1 MAKISNIMATK
12 VALDMVEA
20 STSVRNLTTVVN
32 SATQAWKANEAN
44 MRSAGDYAGAAKAKY
59 EGLGN
64 AISAQRD
71 KIEAL
76 ERKQSEMNN
85 VDKKTADQYL
95 ELRSK
100 LNEYREEMDKLDTTT
115 EKGQARYKELNEAIT
130 RTKHQLDSLDTG
142 TVKSAERFLKY
153 GQEVDRAKAKLASLQ
168 SQQQRAAQQVD
179 LENSGIIR
187 LNATMRA
194 QGALASATAERL
206 RSEGQNYQ
214 AMTVEINNLR
224 SRLDTLRTIQRSEVQ
239 LLDSTRSRMGE
250 TSTEYLKQA
259 TRVQDLGTKIQ
270 NTRSQINQLNETMRR
285 TPTGWL
291 GNLSARLD
299 RISGQAN
306 RVSTTFGRIFGATAA
321 ANLFTSALGSMGAR
335 MGDLIRSGV
344 EYNVEQNKMLSTWTT
359 LTGSAGRADPMI
371 SSINRMAQATGQ
383 NVDVVNELEQGF
395 YHLNSSK
402 SQADGMTSSLLN
414 MADAVGLNGEQIK
427 AVEQDMVHGMATGKI
442 TQGELNQI
450 GQYFPMID
458 EAMAKHFHTTVA
470 GMRQMAKAGKITS
483 KDLQDVFEQLGN
495 GKYKKAAENMMNSY
509 FGVFRT
515 IRARTPQLIGDITK
529 PFMRISNPFLQSV
542 RKWINDKSTDTEFQ
556 RLGNQMARS
565 MNQIIKAF
573 GGNNVSAT
581 KLMDNVIRGLT
592 NGVREFGNVVA
603 NHHTEIANFFKA
615 FKTGSAA
622 QTKLFVAVF
631 ADLSKVLLPVL
642 NLMARFPKTSAALI
656 TSFLLASRAVRTLQA
671 GIKGFEALKA
681 ASQAVRRF
689 SDKIRGIPSR
699 KVTKTQV
706 DGAQSTKDL
715 QRYSDR
721 LDRLPRK
728 KTTEVSANTAQ
739 ANRNVG
745 AYKRQADRVPKH
757 LRTTATANTTQA
769 VQNINKVGAESKTAA
784 TVSKIS
790 FASIRTAGV
799 TSIRAIGRAMRAN
812 PLGVIITGIQLAVAA
827 FQLLYKHSAKFRRFC
842 NGLARGAR
850 SMAGKVGR
858 WFGSMARSA
867 GRHISAMARSWRRGH
882 QNMER
887 QQQRS
892 SRQQQRASRQKWNRL
907 GRNTQRGLSNISRR
921 QQQAIRR
928 QTRLQLQASR
938 QQQRANQQKWNRLG
952 RNTQRGLSRIA
963 RQHQQATRR
972 QLRLQ
977 QQSSRQHQRA
987 VQQMW
992 RRMGRT
998 IQQGWNRSLRFARR
1012 GIQQQQR
1019 LHQRHT
1025 RLVDRLHSRLWRNL
1039 GRYVTQGW
1047 NRSNRLTLQGVRQQL
1062 AQHRTMS
1069 SRIALFNSNMWKNIL
1084 DTSTSGTASHFQ
1096 IHKNGLASINGA
1108 WTSMWSSLRDFFG
1121 KIWDAI
1127 KNLAEDGMNAVISV
1141 INGGI
1146 GAIDT
1151 VWNFFT
1157 GHGSGIGKLG
1167 KVHFA
1172 QGGVVHRSLSVVND
1186 SPGSNW
1192 KELMQ
1197 FPDGSWGMSQK
1208 RNATL
1213 MLPVGTR
1220 VYNGEETKG
1229 IMNAAGIEHYAQGG
1243 IVGAQHFAGGGFVR
1257 TLENWVAGI
1266 GDAMGG
1272 LGEKFRSMEDYLET
1286 PVQKMKGL
1294 IQNAVGGDYG
1304 GIGHW
1309 GELAHGE
1316 WNKITD
1322 NMEHWVRHTITDFL
1336 YSFENKALSKDMMRA
1351 AATINKAKPSDGF
1364 FGMLWQVIM
1373 SESGGR
1379 NVVQQVH
1386 DVNSGGNEAA
1396 GILQYTPGTFAK
1408 YALPGHGNRMNA
1420 FDELLAFFNN
1430 TDWLASIGSTIIRG
1444 VSKIDWLHSGPQG
1457 GRRDSFWP
1465 HFAEGGLA
1473 TQPSIFGEAGAEMA
1487 IPLDSMK
1494 SSRAWQL
1501 MKQVVNYYAGTEN
1514 TSNDSSSPA
1523 DLTKLERKFD
1533 ALLAQNQTMLSLI
1546 DKLIGVTDSANN
1558 PTRRYRREA
1567 RDISLAQAQ
1576 SFRN

>member
-1 MAKISNIMATK
+1 MAKVSNIMATK

-85 VDKKTADQYL
+85 VDQKTADQYL

-130 RTKHQLDSLDTG
+130 RTKQQLDSLDTG
-142 TVKSAERFLKY
+142 TVKSAEQFLKY
-153 GQEVDRAKAKLASLQ
+153 GQEVDRAKAKLASLE

-224 SRLDTLRTIQRSEVQ
+224 SRLDTLRTVQRSEVQ
-239 LLDSTRSRMGE
+239 LLDSTRLRMGE

-259 TRVQDLGTKIQ
+259 ARVQDLGTKIQ

-299 RISGQAN
+299 SISGQAN

-321 ANLFTSALGSMGAR
+321 ANLFTNALGSISAR
-335 MGDLIRSGV
+335 MGDLIRAGV
-344 EYNVEQNKMLSTWTT
+344 GYNIEQNKMLSTWTT
-359 LTGSAGRADPMI
+359 LTGSAGKADLMI
-371 SSINRMAQATGQ
+371 GSINKMAQATGQ

-414 MADAVGLNGEQIK
+414 MADAVGLNGDQIK

-450 GQYFPMID
+450 GQYFPMLD
-458 EAMAKHFHTTVA
+458 EAMAKHFHTSVA

-581 KLMDNVIRGLT
+581 KLMDNAIRGLT
-592 NGVREFGNVVA
+592 NGAREFGNVVA
-603 NHHTEIANFFKA
+603 NHHTEIANFFRA

-622 QTKLFVAVF
+622 QAKLFVAVF
-631 ADLSKVLLPVL
+631 ADLSKILLPVL

-656 TSFLLASRAVRTLQA
+656 TSMILASRAVRTLQA
-671 GIKGFEALKA
+671 GIKGFETLKI
-681 ASQAVRRF
+681 ASQAIQSFSRRL
-689 SDKIRGIPSR
+689 RGIP
-699 KVTKTQV
+699 
-706 DGAQSTKDL
+706 D
-715 QRYSDR
+715 
-721 LDRLPRK
+721 K
-728 KTTEVSANTAQ
+728 KTTSVNAETSNAQTRMNLYHRSVDRVPKQKSTRVTAETTQANQRLNSVKRQAQRVPKNVNVRATANTAQ
-739 ANRNVG
+739 ATTNLTRLG
-745 AYKRQADRVPKH
+745 ARSMSSGTNAMRGMTLVA
-757 LRTTATANTTQA
+757 R
-769 VQNINKVGAESKTAA
+769 GA
-784 TVSKIS
+784 TV
-790 FASIRTAGV
+790 ARAGLSLV
-799 TSIRAIGRAMRAN
+799 GGPAGALSLVVMG
-812 PLGVIITGIQLAVAA
+812 
-827 FQLLYKHSAKFRRFC
+827 FQALYQHNAKFRRFC
-842 NGLARGAR
+842 NSIAAGAR
-850 SMAGKVGR
+850 RMAGKVGR
-858 WFGSMARSA
+858 WFGNMARTA

-892 SRQQQRASRQKWNRL
+892 SRQQQRTSSQKWNRL
-907 GRNTQRGLSNISRR
+907 GRNTQRGLSNISRH
-921 QQQAIRR
+921 QQQAILR
-928 QTRLQLQASR
+928 QNRLQLQASR
-938 QQQRANQQKWNRLG
+938 R
-952 RNTQRGLSRIA
+952 
-963 RQHQQATRR
+963 
-972 QLRLQ
+972 
-977 QQSSRQHQRA
+977 
-987 VQQMW
+987 
-992 RRMGRT
+992 
-998 IQQGWNRSLRFARR
+998 
-1012 GIQQQQR
+1012 
-1019 LHQRHT
+1019 
-1025 RLVDRLHSRLWRNL
+1025 
-1039 GRYVTQGW
+1039 
-1047 NRSNRLTLQGVRQQL
+1047 QL
-1062 AQHRTMS
+1062 AQHRTTS

-1084 DTSTSGTASHFQ
+1084 GTSTNGTASHLQ
-1096 IHKNGLASINGA
+1096 IHKNGLASISGA

-1127 KNLAEDGMNAVISV
+1127 KNFAEDGMNAVISV

-1186 SPGSNW
+1186 GPGSNW

-1197 FPDGSWGMSQK
+1197 FPDGSWGMSQQ

-1220 VYNGEETKG
+1220 VYSGEETKG
-1229 IMNAAGIEHYAQGG
+1229 IMNAAGVEHYAQGG
-1243 IVGAQHFAGGGFVR
+1243 VVGAQHFAGGGFVR
-1257 TLENWVAGI
+1257 ALENWIGHF
-1266 GDAMGG
+1266 GDAIGG
-1272 LGEKFRSMEDYLET
+1272 LGEKFRSMEDFLEE
-1286 PVQKMKGL
+1286 PIQKIKGVV
-1294 IQNAVGGDYG
+1294 QNAVGGDYG

-1336 YSFENKALSKDMMRA
+1336 YSFENKALSQDMMRA
-1351 AATINKAKPSDGF
+1351 AATINKLKPSDGF
-1364 FGMLWQVIM
+1364 FNMLWQVIM

-1379 NVVQQVH
+1379 NIVQQVH

-1408 YALPGHGNRMNA
+1408 YALPGHGERMND
-1420 FDELLAFFNN
+1420 FNQLLAFFNN

-1444 VSKIDWLHSGPQG
+1444 VQKIDWLHSGPQG

-1501 MKQVVNYYAGTEN
+1501 MKQVVNYYAGASET
-1514 TSNDSSSPA
+1514 TVQSDPT

>member
-1 MAKISNIMATK
+1 MAKVSNIMATK

-44 MRSAGDYAGAAKAKY
+44 MRAAGDYAGAAKAKY

-85 VDKKTADQYL
+85 VDQKTADQYL

-130 RTKHQLDSLDTG
+130 RTKQQLDSLDTG
-142 TVKSAERFLKY
+142 TVKSAEQFLKY

-168 SQQQRAAQQVD
+168 AQQQRAAQQVD

-259 TRVQDLGTKIQ
+259 ARVQDLGTKIQ

-299 RISGQAN
+299 SISGQAN
-306 RVSTTFGRIFGATAA
+306 RVSTTFGRIFGATVA
-321 ANLFTSALGSMGAR
+321 ANLFTNALGSISAR

-344 EYNVEQNKMLSTWTT
+344 EYNVEQNKMLATWTT
-359 LTGSAGRADPMI
+359 LTGSAGKADPMI
-371 SSINRMAQATGQ
+371 GSINKMAQATGQ

-483 KDLQDVFEQLGN
+483 KDLQDVFESLGN

-515 IRARTPQLIGDITK
+515 IRARTPQLIGDVTR
-529 PFMRISNPFLQSV
+529 PFMKISNPFLQSV
-542 RKWINDKSTDTEFQ
+542 RKWVNDKSTDTEFQ

-581 KLMDNVIRGLT
+581 KLMDNAIRNLT
-592 NGVREFGNVVA
+592 SGVRQFGDIVA
-603 NHHTEIANFFKA
+603 AHHTQIANFFRA

-622 QTKLFVAVF
+622 QAKLFIAVF

-656 TSFLLASRAVRTLQA
+656 TSMILASRAVRTLQA
-671 GIKGFEALKA
+671 GIKGFETLKV
-681 ASQAVRRF
+681 ASQAIRAF
-689 SDKIRGIPSR
+689 SGHLRNIPTRKITRI
-699 KVTKTQV
+699 QV
-706 DGAQSTKDL
+706 DGAESTRDL
-715 QRYSDR
+715 QAYSNR
-721 LDRLPRK
+721 LDRVPKQKSTRVTAETTQANQRLNSVERK
-728 KTTEVSANTAQ
+728 AQRVPKNVNVRATANTAQ
-739 ANRNVG
+739 ATTNLTRLG
-745 AYKRQADRVPKH
+745 ARSMASGTNAMRGMTLVA
-757 LRTTATANTTQA
+757 R
-769 VQNINKVGAESKTAA
+769 GA
-784 TVSKIS
+784 TV
-790 FASIRTAGV
+790 ARAGL
-799 TSIRAIGRAMRAN
+799 SLIGGPAGALSLVVM
-812 PLGVIITGIQLAVAA
+812 G
-827 FQLLYKHSAKFRRFC
+827 FQALYQHNAKFRRFC
-842 NGLARGAR
+842 NRIAAGAR

-858 WFGSMARSA
+858 WFGNMARTA
-867 GRHISAMARSWRRGH
+867 GRHISTMTRSWQRGH
-882 QNMER
+882 QNMVR

-892 SRQQQRASRQKWNRL
+892 SRQQERASRQKWNRL

-921 QQQAIRR
+921 QQQAARR
-928 QTRLQLQASR
+928 QTRLQIQASR
-938 QQQRANQQKWNRLG
+938 QQ
-952 RNTQRGLSRIA
+952 
-963 RQHQQATRR
+963 
-972 QLRLQ
+972 
-977 QQSSRQHQRA
+977 QRA

-1047 NRSNRLTLQGVRQQL
+1047 NRSNRLTRQGVRQKL

-1084 DTSTSGTASHFQ
+1084 DTSTSGTASHLQ

-1186 SPGSNW
+1186 GPGSNW

-1197 FPDGSWGMSQK
+1197 FPDGSWG
-1208 RNATL
+1208 
-1213 MLPVGTR
+1213 
-1220 VYNGEETKG
+1220 
-1229 IMNAAGIEHYAQGG
+1229 
-1243 IVGAQHFAGGGFVR
+1243 
-1257 TLENWVAGI
+1257 
-1266 GDAMGG
+1266 
-1272 LGEKFRSMEDYLET
+1272 
-1286 PVQKMKGL
+1286 
-1294 IQNAVGGDYG
+1294 
-1304 GIGHW
+1304 
-1309 GELAHGE
+1309 
-1316 WNKITD
+1316 
-1322 NMEHWVRHTITDFL
+1322 
-1336 YSFENKALSKDMMRA
+1336 
-1351 AATINKAKPSDGF
+1351 
-1364 FGMLWQVIM
+1364 
-1373 SESGGR
+1373 
-1379 NVVQQVH
+1379 
-1386 DVNSGGNEAA
+1386 
-1396 GILQYTPGTFAK
+1396 
-1408 YALPGHGNRMNA
+1408 
-1420 FDELLAFFNN
+1420 
-1430 TDWLASIGSTIIRG
+1430 
-1444 VSKIDWLHSGPQG
+1444 
-1457 GRRDSFWP
+1457 
-1465 HFAEGGLA
+1465 
-1473 TQPSIFGEAGAEMA
+1473 
-1487 IPLDSMK
+1487 
-1494 SSRAWQL
+1494 
-1501 MKQVVNYYAGTEN
+1501 
-1514 TSNDSSSPA
+1514 
-1523 DLTKLERKFD
+1523 
-1533 ALLAQNQTMLSLI
+1533 
-1546 DKLIGVTDSANN
+1546 
-1558 PTRRYRREA
+1558 
-1567 RDISLAQAQ
+1567 
-1576 SFRN
+1576 

>member
-1 MAKISNIMATK
+1 MPKVSNVMATK
-12 VALDMVEA
+12 VALDMVQA

-44 MRSAGDYAGAAKAKY
+44 MRAAGDYAGAAKAKY

-76 ERKQSEMNN
+76 ERKQSEMNS

-115 EKGQARYKELNEAIT
+115 DKGKARYKELNEAINK
-130 RTKHQLDSLDTG
+130 TKEEMSNLDTG
-142 TVKSAERFLKY
+142 TVKAAEQFLKY
-153 GQEVDRAKAKLASLQ
+153 GQDVDRAKAKLASLQ
-168 SQQQRAAQQVD
+168 AQQQRAAQQVD
-179 LENSGIIR
+179 LENSGVIR

-239 LLDSTRSRMGE
+239 LLNSTKARMGE
-250 TSTEYLKQA
+250 TSAEYLRQA
-259 TRVQDLGTKIQ
+259 TRVQELGTKIQ
-270 NTRSQINQLNETMRR
+270 NTRNQINQLNETMRR

-291 GNLSARLD
+291 GNLSSRLD
-299 RISGQAN
+299 NIQGKATQ
-306 RVSTTFGRIFGATAA
+306 VSTTFGRIFGATAA
-321 ANLFTSALGSMGAR
+321 ANLFTGALGSMSAR
-335 MGDLIRSGV
+335 MGDLIKAGV
-344 EYNVEQNKMLSTWTT
+344 DYNIEQNKMLATWTT
-359 LTGSAGRADPMI
+359 LTGSAGKADPMI
-371 SSINRMAQATGQ
+371 NSINKMAQATGQ
-383 NVDVVNELEQGF
+383 DVDVVNELEQGF

-458 EAMAKHFHTTVA
+458 EAMAKHFHTTVK

-529 PFMRISNPFLQSV
+529 PFMKISNPFLQSV
-542 RKWINDKSTDTEFQ
+542 RKWINDKATDTEFQ

-573 GGNNVSAT
+573 GGNNISAT
-581 KLMDNVIRGLT
+581 KMMDNAIRGLT
-592 NGVREFGNVVA
+592 AGVRQFGDIVA
-603 NHHTEIANFFKA
+603 AHHTQIANFFSA

-622 QTKLFVAVF
+622 QAKLFAAVF
-631 ADLSKVLLPVL
+631 VDLSKVMLPVL

-671 GIKGFEALKA
+671 GIKGFKTLKI
-681 ASQAVRRF
+681 ASQAIQTF
-689 SDKIRGIPSR
+689 SGKLRQIPTR
-699 KVTKTQV
+699 KTTRIQV
-706 DGAQSTKDL
+706 DGAQSTRDL
-715 QRYSDR
+715 QSYSNR
-721 LDRLPRK
+721 LDRLPK
-728 KTTEVSANTAQ
+728 QKTTRVSANTAQ
-739 ANRNVG
+739 ADRNLNAVQ
-745 AYKRQADRVPKH
+745 RQARQVPKNVNV
-757 LRTTATANTTQA
+757 RATANTAQA
-769 VQNINKVGAESKTAA
+769 TANLTRLGTSA
-784 TVSKIS
+784 MTSGTTALRGMSLVARG
-790 FASIRTAGV
+790 ASIARAGLAILGGPAGAISLVV
-799 TSIRAIGRAMRAN
+799 TG
-812 PLGVIITGIQLAVAA
+812 L
-827 FQLLYKHSAKFRRFC
+827 QLLYQHNAKFRRFC
-842 NGLARGAR
+842 NNLATSAR

-858 WFGSMARSA
+858 WFGNMARTA
-867 GRHISAMARSWRRGH
+867 GRHISTMSQNWQRG
-882 QNMER
+882 
-887 QQQRS
+887 QQRMNRETQRS
-892 SRQQQRASRQKWNRL
+892 SRQQQRA
-907 GRNTQRGLSNISRR
+907 T
-921 QQQAIRR
+921 
-928 QTRLQLQASR
+928 
-938 QQQRANQQKWNRLG
+938 
-952 RNTQRGLSRIA
+952 
-963 RQHQQATRR
+963 
-972 QLRLQ
+972 
-977 QQSSRQHQRA
+977 
-987 VQQMW
+987 QQMW
-992 RRMGRT
+992 QRMGRM

-1012 GIQQQQR
+1012 GIQR
-1019 LHQRHT
+1019 ERREHQRFT
-1025 RLVDRLHSRLWRNL
+1025 QQVNRLHSRLWKNL
-1039 GRYVTQGW
+1039 ARYVTQGW
-1047 NRSNRLTLQGVRQQL
+1047 NRSNQLTRHGVQLQLRQHQ
-1062 AQHRTMS
+1062 TMS
-1069 SRIALFNSNMWKNIL
+1069 SRIAKFNADMWKNIL
-1084 DTSTSGTASHFQ
+1084 NTSSNGTNSHVQ
-1096 IHKNGLASINGA
+1096 THKTGLKIISDGWNST
-1108 WTSMWSSLRDFFG
+1108 WNSLKDFFS

-1127 KNLAEDGMNAVISV
+1127 KKLAADGMNAVINV

-1146 GAIDT
+1146 GAIDK
-1151 VWNFFT
+1151 VWSFFT

-1172 QGGVVHRSLSVVND
+1172 QGGVVHRSLAVVND
-1186 SPGSNW
+1186 GPGSNW

-1220 VYNGEETKG
+1220 VYNGDETKG
-1229 IMNAAGIEHYAQGG
+1229 IMNAAGIEHYANGG
-1243 IVGAQHFAGGGFVR
+1243 IVGVQHFAGGGFVR
-1257 TLENWVAGI
+1257 ALENWIGHF
-1266 GDAMGG
+1266 GDAIGG
-1272 LGEKFRSMEDYLET
+1272 LGEKFRSMEDFLET
-1286 PVQKMKGL
+1286 PIQKIKGV
-1294 IQNAVGGDYG
+1294 IQNAVGGTYG
-1304 GIGHW
+1304 QIGHW

-1316 WNKITD
+1316 WSKITD

-1336 YSFENKALSKDMMRA
+1336 YSFENQALSQDMMRA
-1351 AATINKAKPSDGF
+1351 AATINKVKPSDGF

-1379 NVVQQVH
+1379 NVVQQIH

-1444 VSKIDWLHSGPQG
+1444 VQKIDWLHSGPQG
-1457 GRRDSFWP
+1457 GRRDSYWP
-1465 HFAEGGLA
+1465 HFADGGIA
-1473 TQPSIFGEAGAEMA
+1473 TQPSVFGEAGAEMA
-1487 IPLDSMK
+1487 IPLDTMK
-1494 SSRAWQL
+1494 STRAWQL
-1501 MKQVVNYYAGTEN
+1501 MKQVVNYYAGSSET
-1514 TSNDSSSPA
+1514 TSQSEPT
-1523 DLTKLERKFD
+1523 DLTKLEKKFD
-1533 ALLAQNQTMLSLI
+1533 SLLSQNQAMITLL
-1546 DKLIGVTDSANN
+1546 DKLIGVTATANDPN
-1558 PTRRYRREA
+1558 ARYKRTQ
-1567 RDISLAQAQ
+1567 RDINLAHAQ
-1576 SFRN
+1576 SFI

>member
-1 MAKISNIMATK
+1 MPKVSNIIATK

-85 VDKKTADQYL
+85 VDQKTADQYL

-130 RTKHQLDSLDTG
+130 RTKQQLDSLDTG
-142 TVKSAERFLKY
+142 TVKSAEQFLKY
-153 GQEVDRAKAKLASLQ
+153 GQEVDRAKAKLASLE

-214 AMTVEINNLR
+214 AMTVEVNNLR

-250 TSTEYLKQA
+250 TSTEYLRQA
-259 TRVQDLGTKIQ
+259 TRVQDLGSKIQ
-270 NTRSQINQLNETMRR
+270 DTRNRIEQLNETMRR

-299 RISGQAN
+299 NISGQAN

-359 LTGSAGRADPMI
+359 LTGSAGKADPMI
-371 SSINRMAQATGQ
+371 GSINKMAQATGQ

-483 KDLQDVFEQLGN
+483 KDLQDVFESLGN

-622 QTKLFVAVF
+622 QAKLFVAVF

-656 TSFLLASRAVRTLQA
+656 TSMILASRAVRTLQA

-681 ASQAVRRF
+681 ASRAVQSFSRRL
-689 SDKIRGIPSR
+689 RGIP
-699 KVTKTQV
+699 
-706 DGAQSTKDL
+706 D
-715 QRYSDR
+715 
-721 LDRLPRK
+721 K
-728 KTTEVSANTAQ
+728 KTTSVNAETSNAQTRMNLYHRSVDRVPKQKSTRVTAETTQANQRLNSVERQAKRVPKNVNVRATANTAQ
-739 ANRNVG
+739 ATTNLTRLG
-745 AYKRQADRVPKH
+745 ARSMASGTNAMRGMTLVA
-757 LRTTATANTTQA
+757 R
-769 VQNINKVGAESKTAA
+769 GA
-784 TVSKIS
+784 TV
-790 FASIRTAGV
+790 ARAGL
-799 TSIRAIGRAMRAN
+799 SLIGGPAGA
-812 PLGVIITGIQLAVAA
+812 LSLAVMG
-827 FQLLYKHSAKFRRFC
+827 FQALYKHNAKFRRFC
-842 NGLARGAR
+842 NSIAAGAR
-850 SMAGKVGR
+850 RMAGKAGR
-858 WFGSMARSA
+858 WFGNMARTA

-977 QQSSRQHQRA
+977 QQSSRQQQRA
-987 VQQMW
+987 VQQLW

-1019 LHQRHT
+1019 LHQGHT

-1047 NRSNRLTLQGVRQQL
+1047 NRSNLLTRQGVRQQL

-1084 DTSTSGTASHFQ
+1084 DTSTSGTASHLQ

-1186 SPGSNW
+1186 GPGSNW

-1197 FPDGSWGMSQK
+1197 FPDGSWGMSQQ

-1229 IMNAAGIEHYAQGG
+1229 IMNAAGVEHYAQGG
-1243 IVGAQHFAGGGFVR
+1243 VVGAQHFAGGGFVR
-1257 TLENWVAGI
+1257 ALENWIGHF
-1266 GDAMGG
+1266 GDAIGG
-1272 LGEKFRSMEDYLET
+1272 LGEKFRSMEDFLEE
-1286 PVQKMKGL
+1286 PIQKIKGVV
-1294 IQNAVGGDYG
+1294 QNAVGGDYSQ
-1304 GIGHW
+1304 IGHW

-1336 YSFENKALSKDMMRA
+1336 YSFENQALSKDMMRA

-1386 DVNSGGNEAA
+1386 DVNSGGNEAG

-1408 YALPGHGNRMNA
+1408 YALPGHGERMND
-1420 FDELLAFFNN
+1420 FNQLLAFFNN
-1430 TDWLASIGSTIIRG
+1430 SDWLNSIGSTIIRG

-1501 MKQVVNYYAGTEN
+1501 MKQVVNYYAGASET
-1514 TSNDSSSPA
+1514 TVQSDPT
-1523 DLTKLERKFD
+1523 DLTKLEKKFD
-1533 ALLAQNQTMLSLI
+1533 ALLAQNQAMVGLL

>member
-1 MAKISNIMATK
+1 MPKVSNIMATK

-64 AISAQRD
+64 AINAQRD

-76 ERKQSEMNN
+76 ERKQSEMNA

-100 LNEYREEMDKLDTTT
+100 LNEYRDEMDKLDTTT

-130 RTKHQLDSLDTG
+130 RTKQQLDSLDTG
-142 TVKSAERFLKY
+142 TVKSAEQFLKY
-153 GQEVDRAKAKLASLQ
+153 GQEVDRAKAKLASLE

-224 SRLDTLRTIQRSEVQ
+224 SRLDTLRTVQRLEVQ

-259 TRVQDLGTKIQ
+259 ARVQDLGTKIQ

-299 RISGQAN
+299 NISGQAN

-359 LTGSAGRADPMI
+359 LTGSAGKADPMI
-371 SSINRMAQATGQ
+371 GSINKMAQATGQ

-581 KLMDNVIRGLT
+581 KLMDNAIRGLT
-592 NGVREFGNVVA
+592 NGVRQFGDIVA
-603 NHHTEIANFFKA
+603 AHHTQIANFFRA

-622 QTKLFVAVF
+622 QAKLFVAVF

-656 TSFLLASRAVRTLQA
+656 TSMILASRAVRTLQA
-671 GIKGFEALKA
+671 GIKGFEALKT
-681 ASQAVRRF
+681 ASRAVQSFSRRL
-689 SDKIRGIPSR
+689 RGIP
-699 KVTKTQV
+699 
-706 DGAQSTKDL
+706 D
-715 QRYSDR
+715 
-721 LDRLPRK
+721 K
-728 KTTEVSANTAQ
+728 KTTSVNAETSNAQTRMNLYHRSVDRVPKQKSTRVTAETTQANQRLNSVERQAKRVPKNVNVRATANTAQ
-739 ANRNVG
+739 ATTNLTRLG
-745 AYKRQADRVPKH
+745 ARSMASGTNAMRGMTLVA
-757 LRTTATANTTQA
+757 R
-769 VQNINKVGAESKTAA
+769 GA
-784 TVSKIS
+784 TV
-790 FASIRTAGV
+790 ARAGL
-799 TSIRAIGRAMRAN
+799 SLIGGPAGALSLVVM
-812 PLGVIITGIQLAVAA
+812 G
-827 FQLLYKHSAKFRRFC
+827 FQALYQHNAKFRRFC
-842 NGLARGAR
+842 NSIAAGAR
-850 SMAGKVGR
+850 RMAGKVGR
-858 WFGSMARSA
+858 WFGNMARTA

-882 QNMER
+882 QNMEH

-892 SRQQQRASRQKWNRL
+892 SRQQQRASR
-907 GRNTQRGLSNISRR
+907 
-921 QQQAIRR
+921 
-928 QTRLQLQASR
+928 
-938 QQQRANQQKWNRLG
+938 QKWNRLG

-977 QQSSRQHQRA
+977 QQSSRQQQRA
-987 VQQMW
+987 VQQLW

-1019 LHQRHT
+1019 LHQGYT

-1047 NRSNRLTLQGVRQQL
+1047 NRSNLLTRQGVRQQL

-1096 IHKNGLASINGA
+1096 IHKNGLTNIHGG
-1108 WTSMWSSLRDFFG
+1108 WTDMWNSLKSFFG
-1121 KIWDAI
+1121 DTWNAI
-1127 KNLAEDGMNAVISV
+1127 KQLAKDGINAVISV

-1146 GAIDT
+1146 SAIDQ
-1151 VWNFFT
+1151 VWKFFT
-1157 GHGSGIGKLG
+1157 GHASNAHKL
-1167 KVHFA
+1167 KPVSFA

-1229 IMNAAGIEHYAQGG
+1229 IMNAAGVEHYAQGG
-1243 IVGAQHFAGGGFVR
+1243 VVGVQHFAGGGFVR
-1257 TLENWVAGI
+1257 NLENWVAGI

-1272 LGEKFRSMEDYLET
+1272 LGEKFRSMEDFLEE
-1286 PVQKMKGL
+1286 PIQKIKGVV
-1294 IQNAVGGDYG
+1294 QNAVGGDYSKMN
-1304 GIGHW
+1304 HW

-1316 WNKITD
+1316 WSKITD

-1336 YSFENKALSKDMMRA
+1336 YSFGNKALSKDMMRA

-1501 MKQVVNYYAGTEN
+1501 MKQVVNYYAGTEK

-1523 DLTKLERKFD
+1523 DLTKLEKKFD
-1533 ALLAQNQTMLSLI
+1533 VLLAQNQAMVGLL

-1576 SFRN
+1576 SFRS

>member
-1 MAKISNIMATK
+1 MPKVSNVMATK
-12 VALDMVEA
+12 VALDMVQA

-44 MRSAGDYAGAAKAKY
+44 MRAAGDYAGAAKAKY

-76 ERKQSEMNN
+76 ERKQSEMNS
-85 VDKKTADQYL
+85 VDKKTADRYL

-115 EKGQARYKELNEAIT
+115 DKGKARYKELNEAINK
-130 RTKHQLDSLDTG
+130 TKEEMSNLDTG
-142 TVKSAERFLKY
+142 TVKAAEQFLKY
-153 GQEVDRAKAKLASLQ
+153 GQDVDRAKAKLASLQ
-168 SQQQRAAQQVD
+168 AQQQRAAQQVD
-179 LENSGIIR
+179 LENSGVIR

-239 LLDSTRSRMGE
+239 LLNSTKARMGE
-250 TSTEYLKQA
+250 TSAEYLRQA
-259 TRVQDLGTKIQ
+259 TRVQELGTKIQ
-270 NTRSQINQLNETMRR
+270 DTRNKLIQLNETMRR

-291 GNLSARLD
+291 GNLSSRLD
-299 RISGQAN
+299 NIQGKATQ
-306 RVSTTFGRIFGATAA
+306 VSTTFGRIFGATAA
-321 ANLFTSALGSMGAR
+321 ANLFTGALGSMSAR
-335 MGDLIRSGV
+335 MGDLIKAGV
-344 EYNVEQNKMLSTWTT
+344 DYNVEQNKMLATWTT
-359 LTGSAGRADPMI
+359 LTGSASKADPMI
-371 SSINRMAQATGQ
+371 ASINKMAQATGQ
-383 NVDVVNELEQGF
+383 DVDVVNELEQGF

-458 EAMAKHFHTTVA
+458 EAMAKHFHTTVK

-529 PFMRISNPFLQSV
+529 PFMKISNPFLQSV
-542 RKWINDKSTDTEFQ
+542 RKWINDKATDTEFQ

-573 GGNNVSAT
+573 GGNNISAT
-581 KLMDNVIRGLT
+581 KMMDNAIRGLT
-592 NGVREFGNVVA
+592 SGVRRFGDIVA
-603 NHHTEIANFFKA
+603 AHHTQIANFFSA

-622 QTKLFVAVF
+622 QAKLFAAVF
-631 ADLSKVLLPVL
+631 VDLSKVMLPVL
-642 NLMARFPKTSAALI
+642 NLMARFPKTSAALV
-656 TSFLLASRAVRTLQA
+656 TSMLLASRAVRTLQA
-671 GIKGFEALKA
+671 GIKGVETIKVAG
-681 ASQAVRRF
+681 QAVQRF
-689 SDKIRGIPSR
+689 SNHVREIPSK
-699 KVTKTQV
+699 KVTTV
-706 DGAQSTKDL
+706 TANTSGAQTRME
-715 QRYSDR
+715 RYSR
-721 LDRLPRK
+721 SVK
-728 KTTEVSANTAQ
+728 
-739 ANRNVG
+739 
-745 AYKRQADRVPKH
+745 YVPKH
-757 LRTTATANTTQA
+757 LHTTATANTTQA
-769 VQNINKVGAESKTAA
+769 VRNINKVGTASRTAA
-784 TVSKIS
+784 TVSKVS

-799 TSIRAIGRAMRAN
+799 TSIRAIGLAMRVN
-812 PLGVIITGIQLAVAA
+812 PLGAIITGVQLAVGA
-827 FQLLYKHSAKFRRFC
+827 FQLLYQHSAKFRRFC

-850 SMAGKVGR
+850 SAASKVGR
-858 WFGSMARSA
+858 WFGNMARTA
-867 GRHISAMARSWRRGH
+867 GRHISTMSKNWQRG
-882 QNMER
+882 
-887 QQQRS
+887 QQRMNRETQRS
-892 SRQQQRASRQKWNRL
+892 SRQQQRA
-907 GRNTQRGLSNISRR
+907 T
-921 QQQAIRR
+921 
-928 QTRLQLQASR
+928 
-938 QQQRANQQKWNRLG
+938 
-952 RNTQRGLSRIA
+952 
-963 RQHQQATRR
+963 
-972 QLRLQ
+972 
-977 QQSSRQHQRA
+977 
-987 VQQMW
+987 QQMW
-992 RRMGRT
+992 QRMGRT

-1012 GIQQQQR
+1012 GIQR
-1019 LHQRHT
+1019 ERREHQRFT
-1025 RLVDRLHSRLWRNL
+1025 QQVNRLHSRLWRNL
-1039 GRYVTQGW
+1039 ARYVTQGW
-1047 NRSNRLTLQGVRQQL
+1047 NRSNQLTRHGVQLQLRQHQ
-1062 AQHRTMS
+1062 TMS
-1069 SRIALFNSNMWKNIL
+1069 SRIAKFNADMWKNIL
-1084 DTSTSGTASHFQ
+1084 NTSSNGTNSHVQ
-1096 IHKNGLASINGA
+1096 IHKTGLKIISDGWNST
-1108 WTSMWSSLRDFFG
+1108 WNSLKDFFG

-1127 KNLAEDGMNAVISV
+1127 KKLAQDGMNAVINV

-1146 GAIDT
+1146 GAIDK
-1151 VWNFFT
+1151 VWSFFT

-1172 QGGVVHRSLSVVND
+1172 QGGVVHRSLAVVND
-1186 SPGSNW
+1186 GPGSNW

-1220 VYNGEETKG
+1220 VYNGDETKG
-1229 IMNAAGIEHYAQGG
+1229 IMNAAGIEHYANGG
-1243 IVGAQHFAGGGFVR
+1243 IVGIQHFAGGGFVR
-1257 TLENWVAGI
+1257 ALENWIGHF
-1266 GDAMGG
+1266 GDAIGG
-1272 LGEKFRSMEDYLET
+1272 LGEKFRSMEDFLET
-1286 PVQKMKGL
+1286 PVQKIKGV
-1294 IQNAVGGDYG
+1294 IQNAVGGTYG
-1304 GIGHW
+1304 QIGHW

-1316 WNKITD
+1316 WSKITD

-1336 YSFENKALSKDMMRA
+1336 YSFENQALSQDMMRA
-1351 AATINKAKPSDGF
+1351 AATINKVKPDDGF

-1379 NVVQQVH
+1379 NVVQQIH

-1444 VSKIDWLHSGPQG
+1444 VQKIDWLHSGPQG
-1457 GRRDSFWP
+1457 GRRDSYWP
-1465 HFAEGGLA
+1465 HFADGGIA

-1487 IPLDSMK
+1487 IPLDTMK
-1494 SSRAWQL
+1494 STRAWQL
-1501 MKQVVNYYAGTEN
+1501 MKQVVNYYAGSSET
-1514 TSNDSSSPA
+1514 TSQSEPT
-1523 DLTKLERKFD
+1523 DLTKLEKKFD
-1533 ALLAQNQTMLSLI
+1533 SLLSQNQAMITLL
-1546 DKLIGVTDSANN
+1546 DKLIGVTATANDPN
-1558 PTRRYRREA
+1558 ARYKRTQ
-1567 RDISLAQAQ
+1567 RDINLAHAQ
-1576 SFRN
+1576 SFI

>member
-1 MAKISNIMATK
+1 MAKVSNIMATK

-44 MRSAGDYAGAAKAKY
+44 MRAAGDYAGAAKAKY

-76 ERKQSEMNN
+76 ERKQSEMNTI
-85 VDKKTADQYL
+85 DKEAADQYL

-100 LNEYREEMDKLDTTT
+100 LNEYREEMDQLDTTT

-130 RTKHQLDSLDTG
+130 RTKQQLDSLDTG
-142 TVKSAERFLKY
+142 TVKSAEQFLKY
-153 GQEVDRAKAKLASLQ
+153 GQEVDRAKAKLASLE
-168 SQQQRAAQQVD
+168 SQQRRAAQQVD

-270 NTRSQINQLNETMRR
+270 NTRTQINQLNETMRR

-299 RISGQAN
+299 SISGRAN

-359 LTGSAGRADPMI
+359 LTGSAGKADPMI
-371 SSINRMAQATGQ
+371 SSINKMAQATGQ

-458 EAMAKHFHTTVA
+458 EAMAKHFHTTVK

-542 RKWINDKSTDTEFQ
+542 RKWINDKATDTEFQ

-573 GGNNVSAT
+573 GGNNISAT
-581 KLMDNVIRGLT
+581 KMMDNAIRGLT

-603 NHHTEIANFFKA
+603 NHHTEIANFFRA

-622 QTKLFVAVF
+622 QAKLFVAVF

-656 TSFLLASRAVRTLQA
+656 TSMILASRAVRTLQA
-671 GIKGFEALKA
+671 GIKGFETLKI
-681 ASQAVRRF
+681 ASQAIQTF
-689 SDKIRGIPSR
+689 SGRLRNIPMRKITRI
-699 KVTKTQV
+699 QV
-706 DGAQSTKDL
+706 DGAESTRDL
-715 QRYSDR
+715 QAYSNR
-721 LDRLPRK
+721 LDRVPKQKSTRVTAE
-728 KTTEVSANTAQ
+728 TTQANQRLNNVERQAKRVPKNVNVRATANTAQ
-739 ANRNVG
+739 ATTNLTRLG
-745 AYKRQADRVPKH
+745 ARSMASGTNAMRGMT
-757 LRTTATANTTQA
+757 LIAR
-769 VQNINKVGAESKTAA
+769 GA
-784 TVSKIS
+784 TV
-790 FASIRTAGV
+790 ARAGL
-799 TSIRAIGRAMRAN
+799 SLIGGPAGALSLVVM
-812 PLGVIITGIQLAVAA
+812 G
-827 FQLLYKHSAKFRRFC
+827 FQALYQHNAKFRRFC
-842 NGLARGAR
+842 NSIAAGAR
-850 SMAGKVGR
+850 RMAGKVGR
-858 WFGSMARSA
+858 WFGNMARTA

-907 GRNTQRGLSNISRR
+907 GRNTQRGLS
-921 QQQAIRR
+921 
-928 QTRLQLQASR
+928 
-938 QQQRANQQKWNRLG
+938 
-952 RNTQRGLSRIA
+952 RIV

-977 QQSSRQHQRA
+977 QQSSRQQQRA
-987 VQQMW
+987 VQQLW

-1012 GIQQQQR
+1012 GIQRERRQHQLFTRQVDL
-1019 LHQRHT
+1019 LHNRM
-1025 RLVDRLHSRLWRNL
+1025 WRNL
-1039 GRYVTQGW
+1039 ARYVTQGW
-1047 NRSNRLTLQGVRQQL
+1047 NRSNRLTRQGTLRQMR
-1062 AQHRTMS
+1062 QHQTMS
-1069 SRIALFNSNMWKNIL
+1069 TRIAQFNANMWKDMNNTTN
-1084 DTSTSGTASHFQ
+1084 DGMNTDVQTN
-1096 IHKNGLASINGA
+1096 KNGLATIDSGWRNIWNG
-1108 WTSMWSSLRDFFG
+1108 LKGFFG
-1121 KIWDAI
+1121 DIWDGI
-1127 KNLAEDGMNAVISV
+1127 KQNAQDGMNAVIKV
-1141 INGGI
+1141 INEGI
-1146 GAIDT
+1146 DGIDE
-1151 VWNFFT
+1151 VWKFFT
-1157 GHGSGIGKLG
+1157 GHETNIHHIKP
-1167 KVHFA
+1167 VHFA
-1172 QGGVVHRSLSVVND
+1172 QGGIVHRSLAVVND
-1186 SPGSNW
+1186 GPGSNW
-1192 KELMQ
+1192 KELLQ

-1208 RNATL
+1208 RNATM

-1243 IVGAQHFAGGGFVR
+1243 VVGVQHFAGGGIVR
-1257 TLENWVAGI
+1257 ALENFVAGL

-1272 LGEKFRSMEDYLET
+1272 LGERFRSMEDYLET
-1286 PVQKMKGL
+1286 PVQKMKNL
-1294 IQNAVGGDYG
+1294 IQNAVGGNYG
-1304 GIGHW
+1304 RMGNW
-1309 GELAHGE
+1309 GEFARGNWDKL
-1316 WNKITD
+1316 TD

-1336 YSFENKALSKDMMRA
+1336 YSFENKSLSRDMMRA
-1351 AATINKAKPSDGF
+1351 AATINKVKPDDGF

-1444 VSKIDWLHSGPQG
+1444 VQKIDWLHSGPQG
-1457 GRRDSFWP
+1457 GRRDNFWP

-1501 MKQVVNYYAGTEN
+1501 MKQVVNYYAGASET
-1514 TSNDSSSPA
+1514 TVQSDPT
-1523 DLTKLERKFD
+1523 DLTKLEKKFD

-1567 RDISLAQAQ
+1567 RDINLAQAQ

>member
-1 MAKISNIMATK
+1 MPKVSNIMATK
-12 VALDMVEA
+12 VALDMVDA

-32 SATQAWKANEAN
+32 SSTQAWKANEAN
-44 MRSAGDYAGAAKAKY
+44 MRAAGDYAGAAKAKY

-85 VDKKTADQYL
+85 IDKKTADQYL
-95 ELRSK
+95 ELLAK

-115 EKGQARYKELNEAIT
+115 EKGQTRYKELNEAII
-130 RTKHQLDSLDTG
+130 RTKQQLDSLDTG
-142 TVKSAERFLKY
+142 TVKSAEQFLKY
-153 GQEVDRAKAKLASLQ
+153 GQEVDRAKAKLASLE
-168 SQQQRAAQQVD
+168 SQQQRAAQQVE

-250 TSTEYLKQA
+250 TSTEYLRQA

-270 NTRSQINQLNETMRR
+270 NTRNQINQLNETMRR

-299 RISGQAN
+299 SISGRAN

-335 MGDLIRSGV
+335 MGDLIRAGV
-344 EYNVEQNKMLSTWTT
+344 GYNIEQNKMLSTWTT
-359 LTGSAGRADPMI
+359 LTGSASKADPMI
-371 SSINRMAQATGQ
+371 ASINKMAQATGQ
-383 NVDVVNELEQGF
+383 DVDVVNELEQGF

-458 EAMAKHFHTTVA
+458 EAMAKHFNTTVK

-483 KDLQDVFEQLGN
+483 KDLQDVFESLGN

-515 IRARTPQLIGDITK
+515 IRARTPQLIGDITR

-542 RKWINDKSTDTEFQ
+542 RRWINDKSTDTEFQ

-581 KLMDNVIRGLT
+581 KLMDNAIRSLT
-592 NGVREFGNVVA
+592 SGVRQFGDMVA
-603 NHHTEIANFFKA
+603 NHHTQIANFFSA

-622 QTKLFVAVF
+622 QAKLFVAVF
-631 ADLSKVLLPVL
+631 TDLSKVMLPVL
-642 NLMARFPKTSAALI
+642 NLMARFPKTSAALV
-656 TSFLLASRAVRTLQA
+656 TSFILASRAVRTLQA
-671 GIKGFEALKA
+671 GIRGFETLKVASA
-681 ASQAVRRF
+681 AIQTFAGRVRNIPTR
-689 SDKIRGIPSR
+689 KITRI
-699 KVTKTQV
+699 QV
-706 DGAQSTKDL
+706 DGAQSTREL
-715 QRYSDR
+715 QTYSNR
-721 LDRLPRK
+721 LDRLPKEKRTTVTAN
-728 KTTEVSANTAQ
+728 TTEANRNLGAVQRQAEHVPKNVNVRATANTAQ
-739 ANRNVG
+739 ATTNLIRLG
-745 AYKRQADRVPKH
+745 ASAMASG
-757 LRTTATANTTQA
+757 TTAMRGMTLVAR
-769 VQNINKVGAESKTAA
+769 GA
-784 TVSKIS
+784 TV
-790 FASIRTAGV
+790 ARAGL
-799 TSIRAIGRAMRAN
+799 SL
-812 PLGVIITGIQLAVAA
+812 LGGPAGALSLVIMG
-827 FQLLYKHSAKFRRFC
+827 FQALYQHNAKFRRFC
-842 NGLARGAR
+842 DNIANSARR
-850 SMAGKVGR
+850 MAGRVGR
-858 WFGSMARSA
+858 WFGNMARSA
-867 GRHISAMARSWRRGH
+867 GRFIGNMARSWQRGQ
-882 QNMER
+882 QNMNRET
-887 QQQRS
+887 QRS
-892 SRQQQRASRQKWNRL
+892 SRQQQRA
-907 GRNTQRGLSNISRR
+907 T
-921 QQQAIRR
+921 
-928 QTRLQLQASR
+928 
-938 QQQRANQQKWNRLG
+938 
-952 RNTQRGLSRIA
+952 
-963 RQHQQATRR
+963 
-972 QLRLQ
+972 
-977 QQSSRQHQRA
+977 
-987 VQQMW
+987 QQMW
-992 RRMGRT
+992 NRMGRT
-998 IQQGWNRSLRFARR
+998 IQQGWNRSLRFAIR
-1012 GIQQQQR
+1012 GIQRERRQ
-1019 LHQRHT
+1019 HQIFT
-1025 RLVDRLHSRLWRNL
+1025 RQVDRLHNRMWRNL
-1039 GRYVTQGW
+1039 ARYVTQGW
-1047 NRSNRLTLQGVRQQL
+1047 NRSNRLTRQGTLRQMR
-1062 AQHRTMS
+1062 QHQTMS
-1069 SRIALFNSNMWKNIL
+1069 TRIAQFNANMWKNIQK
-1084 DTSTSGTASHFQ
+1084 TSSDGMSTTQQINLTGLKTISSGWNSTW
-1096 IHKNGLASINGA
+1096 NN
-1108 WTSMWSSLRDFFG
+1108 LRDFFS

-1127 KNLAEDGMNAVISV
+1127 KKLAADGMNAVISV

-1157 GHGSGIGKLG
+1157 GHGSGIEKLG

-1186 SPGSNW
+1186 GPGSNW

-1229 IMNAAGIEHYAQGG
+1229 IMNAAGVEHYAQGG
-1243 IVGAQHFAGGGFVR
+1243 VVGAQHFAGGGFVR
-1257 TLENWVAGI
+1257 DLENWVAGI

-1336 YSFENKALSKDMMRA
+1336 YSFENKALSQDMMRA
-1351 AATINKAKPSDGF
+1351 AATINKVKPDDGF

-1408 YALPGHGNRMNA
+1408 YALPGHDNRMNA

-1444 VSKIDWLHSGPQG
+1444 VQKIDWLHSGPQG

-1501 MKQVVNYYAGTEN
+1501 MKQVVNYYAGASET
-1514 TSNDSSSPA
+1514 TVQSDPT
-1523 DLTKLERKFD
+1523 DLTKLEKKFD
-1533 ALLAQNQTMLSLI
+1533 ALLAQNQAMIGLL

>member
-1 MAKISNIMATK
+1 MPKVSNVMATK
-12 VALDMVEA
+12 IALDMVQA

-32 SATQAWKANEAN
+32 SATQAWKANVAN
-44 MRSAGDYAGAAKAKY
+44 MRAAGDYAGAAKAKY

-76 ERKQSEMNN
+76 ERKQSEMNTI
-85 VDKKTADQYL
+85 DKEAADQYL

-115 EKGQARYKELNEAIT
+115 EKGKARYKELDEAIT
-130 RTKHQLDSLDTG
+130 RTKQELDSLDTG
-142 TVKSAERFLKY
+142 TVKSAEQFLKY

-168 SQQQRAAQQVD
+168 AQRQRAAQQVD
-179 LENSGIIR
+179 LENSGVIR

-250 TSTEYLKQA
+250 TSAEYLRQA
-259 TRVQDLGTKIQ
+259 TRVQELGTKIQ
-270 NTRSQINQLNETMRR
+270 DTRNQINQLNETMRR

-291 GNLSARLD
+291 GNVASRLD
-299 RISGQAN
+299 SIQGRAD

-321 ANLFTSALGSMGAR
+321 ANLFTNALGSISAR
-335 MGDLIRSGV
+335 MGDLIKSGV
-344 EYNVEQNKMLSTWTT
+344 EYNVEQNKMVSTWTT
-359 LTGSAGRADPMI
+359 LTGSASKAKPMI
-371 SSINRMAQATGQ
+371 DSINSMSKATGQ

-458 EAMAKHFHTTVA
+458 EAMAKHFHTTVK

-483 KDLQDVFEQLGN
+483 KDLQDVFESLGN

-515 IRARTPQLIGDITK
+515 IRARTPQLIGDVTR
-529 PFMRISNPFLQSV
+529 PFMKISNPFLQSV
-542 RKWINDKSTDTEFQ
+542 RRWINDKSTDTEFQ

-573 GGNNVSAT
+573 GGNNISAT
-581 KLMDNVIRGLT
+581 KLMDNAIRGLT
-592 NGVREFGNVVA
+592 SGVRQFGDIVA
-603 NHHTEIANFFKA
+603 AHHTQIANFFSA

-622 QTKLFVAVF
+622 QAKLFAAVF
-631 ADLSKVLLPVL
+631 VDLSKVMLPVL

-671 GIKGFEALKA
+671 GIKGFKTLKI
-681 ASQAVRRF
+681 ASQAIQTF
-689 SDKIRGIPSR
+689 SGKLRQIPTR
-699 KVTKTQV
+699 KTTRIQV
-706 DGAQSTKDL
+706 DGAQSTRDL
-715 QRYSDR
+715 QSYSNR
-721 LDRLPRK
+721 LDRLPK
-728 KTTEVSANTAQ
+728 QKTTRVSANTAQ
-739 ANRNVG
+739 ADRNLNAVQ
-745 AYKRQADRVPKH
+745 RQARQVPKNVNV
-757 LRTTATANTTQA
+757 RATANTAQA
-769 VQNINKVGAESKTAA
+769 TANLTRLGTSA
-784 TVSKIS
+784 MTSGTTALRGMSLVARG
-790 FASIRTAGV
+790 ASIARAGLAILGGPAGAISLVV
-799 TSIRAIGRAMRAN
+799 TG
-812 PLGVIITGIQLAVAA
+812 L
-827 FQLLYKHSAKFRRFC
+827 QLLYQHNAKFRRFC
-842 NGLARGAR
+842 NNLATSAR

-858 WFGSMARSA
+858 WFGSMARTA
-867 GRHISAMARSWRRGH
+867 GRHISTMTRNWQRGH

-892 SRQQQRASRQKWNRL
+892 A
-907 GRNTQRGLSNISRR
+907 
-921 QQQAIRR
+921 
-928 QTRLQLQASR
+928 R
-938 QQQRANQQKWNRLG
+938 QQQRANQRMWNQLS
-952 RNTQRGLSRIA
+952 RNTQRGLSRVA

-977 QQSSRQHQRA
+977 QQSARQQQRVA
-987 VQQMW
+987 QQLW
-992 RRMGRT
+992 RRLGRT

-1012 GIQQQQR
+1012 GIQR
-1019 LHQRHT
+1019 ERREHQRFT
-1025 RLVDRLHSRLWRNL
+1025 QQVNRLHSRLWRNL
-1039 GRYVTQGW
+1039 ARYVTQGW
-1047 NRSNRLTLQGVRQQL
+1047 NRSNQLTRHGVQLQLRQHQ
-1062 AQHRTMS
+1062 TMS
-1069 SRIALFNSNMWKNIL
+1069 SRIAKFNADMWKNIL
-1084 DTSTSGTASHFQ
+1084 NTSTNGTSAHFQ
-1096 IHKNGLASINGA
+1096 IHKIGLNNINGG
-1108 WTSMWSSLRDFFG
+1108 WTSMWNSLKDFFA

-1127 KNLAEDGMNAVISV
+1127 KKIAGDGMNAAIDI

-1146 GAIDT
+1146 GAIDK

-1157 GHGSGIGKLG
+1157 GHSSGMGKIGKI
-1167 KVHFA
+1167 HFA
-1172 QGGVVHRSLSVVND
+1172 QGGVVHRSLAVVND
-1186 SPGSNW
+1186 GPGSNW

-1197 FPDGSWGMSQK
+1197 FPDGSWGMSQE

-1229 IMNAAGIEHYAQGG
+1229 IMNAAGVEHYADGG
-1243 IVGAQHFAGGGFVR
+1243 LVGIQHFAGGGFVR
-1257 TLENWVAGI
+1257 ALENWVAGI
-1266 GDAMGG
+1266 GDAIGG

-1286 PVQKMKGL
+1286 PVQKMKNL

-1304 GIGHW
+1304 QIGHW

-1316 WNKITD
+1316 WDKITD
-1322 NMEHWVRHTITDFL
+1322 GMTHWVRHTITDFL
-1336 YSFENKALSKDMMRA
+1336 YSFENQSLSRDMMRA
-1351 AATINKAKPSDGF
+1351 AATINKLKPSDGF
-1364 FGMLWQVIM
+1364 FGLLWQVIM

-1379 NVVQQVH
+1379 NIMQQIH
-1386 DVNSGGNEAA
+1386 DVNSGGNEAG

-1408 YALPGHGNRMNA
+1408 YALPGHGERMND
-1420 FDELLAFFNN
+1420 FNQLLAFFNN
-1430 TDWLASIGSTIIRG
+1430 SDWLNSIGSTIIRG

-1457 GRRDSFWP
+1457 GRRDNFWP
-1465 HFAEGGLA
+1465 HFANGGLA

-1487 IPLDSMK
+1487 IPLDTMK

-1501 MKQVVNYYAGTEN
+1501 MRQVVNYYAGSTE
-1514 TSNDSSSPA
+1514 TASQSEPT
-1523 DLTKLERKFD
+1523 DLSRLEKKFD
-1533 ALLAQNQTMLSLI
+1533 SLLSQNQAMISLL
-1546 DKLIGVTDSANN
+1546 DKLIGVTATATDPNA
-1558 PTRRYRREA
+1558 RYKRTQ
-1567 RDISLAQAQ
+1567 RDINLAHAQ
-1576 SFRN
+1576 SFV

>member
-1 MAKISNIMATK
+1 MAKVSNIMATK

-44 MRSAGDYAGAAKAKY
+44 MRAAGDYAGAAKAKY

-76 ERKQSEMNN
+76 ERKQSEMNTI
-85 VDKKTADQYL
+85 DKEAADQYL

-130 RTKHQLDSLDTG
+130 RTKQKLDSLDTG
-142 TVKSAERFLKY
+142 TIKSAERFLKY
-153 GQEVDRAKAKLASLQ
+153 GQEVDRAKAKLASLE
-168 SQQQRAAQQVD
+168 SQQRRAAQQVD

-259 TRVQDLGTKIQ
+259 TRVQKLGTQISETRQRINELDGQLGKEPTAWNYVRNSILGVDSAEKRAKDSAINFGTVLKANIFGGWIQ
-270 NTRSQINQLNETMRR
+270 TGFSTLTTQLKSIITNGTQVAQVGAAMEARWKNIGVSAGGIKQLSNQVTDLKTNTNLTAQSVNALQTRFYGMTHSISQTRTLTQGVASLSDQLK
-285 TPTGWL
+285 
-291 GNLSARLD
+291 LSD
-299 RISGQAN
+299 QQAN
-306 RVSTTFGRIFGATAA
+306 AFAGGLSRIESSGKVTSSSLGRLEKQAPG
-321 ANLFTSALGSMGAR
+321 LTSALAKA
-335 MGDLIRSGV
+335 SG
-344 EYNVEQNKMLSTWTT
+344 M
-359 LTGSAGRADPMI
+359 
-371 SSINRMAQATGQ
+371 
-383 NVDVVNELEQGF
+383 
-395 YHLNSSK
+395 
-402 SQADGMTSSLLN
+402 SQASFKALVSSGKMTSDQFNQLL
-414 MADAVGLNGEQIK
+414 
-427 AVEQDMVHGMATGKI
+427 
-442 TQGELNQI
+442 
-450 GQYFPMID
+450 
-458 EAMAKHFHTTVA
+458 
-470 GMRQMAKAGKITS
+470 AKAS
-483 KDLQDVFEQLGN
+483 KDYDQ
-495 GKYKKAAENMMNSY
+495 NS
-509 FGVFRT
+509 
-515 IRARTPQLIGDITK
+515 
-529 PFMRISNPFLQSV
+529 
-542 RKWINDKSTDTEFQ
+542 
-556 RLGNQMARS
+556 
-565 MNQIIKAF
+565 KAF
-573 GGNNVSAT
+573 GQSSSGALHKLQQEWATTQAKLAKPLLKVSAT
-581 KLMDNVIRGLT
+581 GLNELSNALNNKQTQRGLQILAKGLADSAVNAAKFIGYLAQHQNT
-592 NGVREFGNVVA
+592 VKVFAGALLGLAV
-603 NHHTEIANFFKA
+603 A
-615 FKTGSAA
+615 FKGM
-622 QTKLFVAVF
+622 Q
-631 ADLSKVLLPVL
+631 
-642 NLMARFPKTSAALI
+642 AALVAKDTI
-656 TSFLLASRAVRTLQA
+656 SGF
-671 GIKGFEALKA
+671 IKMVGKIPRLHTT
-681 ASQAVRRF
+681 
-689 SDKIRGIPSR
+689 KIR
-699 KVTKTQV
+699 VNE
-706 DGAQSTKDL
+706 ANSTKDL
-715 QRYSDR
+715 QNFSRQVDKVPKS
-721 LDRLPRK
+721 
-728 KTTEVSANTAQ
+728 KTTTFKADTTKATKSIS
-739 ANRNVG
+739 NVG
-745 AYKRQADRVPKH
+745 SVSTKAASKAQSSFGLIGRSAKIASAGLDLIGGPAGAAM
-757 LRTTATANTTQA
+757 LA
-769 VQNINKVGAESKTAA
+769 VQGLTI
-784 TVSKIS
+784 
-790 FASIRTAGV
+790 
-799 TSIRAIGRAMRAN
+799 
-812 PLGVIITGIQLAVAA
+812 
-827 FQLLYKHSAKFRRFC
+827 LYNSSPKFRKFV
-842 NGLARGAR
+842 NGIASGAR
-850 SMAGKVGR
+850 RMAVRVGH
-858 WFGSMARSA
+858 WFGKMASAA
-867 GRHISAMARSWRRGH
+867 GRGISNMVRSWQRGH
-882 QNMER
+882 QNMVR

-892 SRQQQRASRQKWNRL
+892 SRQQERASRQKWNRL
-907 GRNTQRGLSNISRR
+907 GRNTQRGLS
-921 QQQAIRR
+921 
-928 QTRLQLQASR
+928 
-938 QQQRANQQKWNRLG
+938 
-952 RNTQRGLSRIA
+952 RIV

-977 QQSSRQHQRA
+977 QQSSRQQQRA
-987 VQQMW
+987 VQQLW

-1012 GIQQQQR
+1012 GIQRERRQ
-1019 LHQRHT
+1019 HQIFT
-1025 RLVDRLHSRLWRNL
+1025 RQVDRLHNRMWRNL
-1039 GRYVTQGW
+1039 ARYVTQGW
-1047 NRSNRLTLQGVRQQL
+1047 NRSNLLTRQGVRQQL

-1084 DTSTSGTASHFQ
+1084 DTSTNGTASHLQ

-1186 SPGSNW
+1186 GPGSNW

-1229 IMNAAGIEHYAQGG
+1229 IMNAAGVEHYAQGG
-1243 IVGAQHFAGGGFVR
+1243 VVGVQHFAGGGFVR
-1257 TLENWVAGI
+1257 DLENWVAGI
-1266 GDAMGG
+1266 GDAIGG

-1304 GIGHW
+1304 QIGHW
-1309 GELAHGE
+1309 GELARGE
-1316 WNKITD
+1316 WDKITD
-1322 NMEHWVRHTITDFL
+1322 GMTHWVRHTITDFL
-1336 YSFENKALSKDMMRA
+1336 YSFENKSLSRDMMRA
-1351 AATINKAKPSDGF
+1351 AATINKLKPSDGF

-1444 VSKIDWLHSGPQG
+1444 VQKIDWLHSGPQG
-1457 GRRDSFWP
+1457 GRRDNFWP

-1487 IPLDSMK
+1487 IPLDTMK
-1494 SSRAWQL
+1494 STRAWQL
-1501 MKQVVNYYAGTEN
+1501 MKQVVNYYAGASET
-1514 TSNDSSSPA
+1514 TVQSDPT
-1523 DLTKLERKFD
+1523 DLTKLEKKFD
-1533 ALLAQNQTMLSLI
+1533 ALLAQNQAMISLL

-1567 RDISLAQAQ
+1567 RDINLAQAQ